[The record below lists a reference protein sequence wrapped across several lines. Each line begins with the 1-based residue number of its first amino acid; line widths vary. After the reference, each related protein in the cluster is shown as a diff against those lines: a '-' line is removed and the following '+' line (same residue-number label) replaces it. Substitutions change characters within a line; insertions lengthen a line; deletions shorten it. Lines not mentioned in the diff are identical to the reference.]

1 MGLPPRS
8 PLPPSR
14 GSPRLPAAPSSAR
27 SPRYQYERPSPLRHS
42 LSAPAYPSYDTYAPR
57 LRSTSLRASPERA
70 APREPPPLAG
80 VVTAAWAGGQVGS
93 QAASAAVAATSY
105 LGEKERWERLLQE
118 QDDWLLGITRAAP
131 SHPPTHAPKPSG
143 SPRASGGTKP
153 WIAFDERVPAGGK
166 RTSLPPPRLMAEEP
180 RAVLSDALSPSWRC
194 SPPPSRRVGTDVGAP
209 SPGAGIGSPS
219 FSLVSPVPLNAA

>member
-1 MGLPPRS
+1 MPCTYLEWFVEHEEEGD
-8 PLPPSR
+8 PSED
-14 GSPRLPAAPSSAR
+14 P
-27 SPRYQYERPSPLRHS
+27 
-42 LSAPAYPSYDTYAPR
+42 
-57 LRSTSLRASPERA
+57 
-70 APREPPPLAG
+70 
-80 VVTAAWAGGQVGS
+80 VTLDEEA
-93 QAASAAVAATSY
+93 
-105 LGEKERWERLLQE
+105 
-118 QDDWLLGITRAAP
+118 
-131 SHPPTHAPKPSG
+131 
-143 SPRASGGTKP
+143 RASGGAKP